1 MRINIHHHTQRLVSY
16 LIMTFILCCGMAV
29 HAQTQSVADAISACG
44 AQKNSLKR
52 LVCFDRIHANLNDY
66 SDVTIP
72 KQVTSSVKPSTAMN
86 TSTPVTPHTV
96 ESSVNKAT
104 ESFGQEIVTTDTMQA
119 VITAIKSDRNNFKTI
134 TLNNGKVWKQG
145 RIEDRA
151 RLSVGQVVTFEKG
164 VFGAIYMSAED
175 SNRQLSVK
183 RIK

>member
-119 VITAIKSDRNNFKTI
+119 ALVLI
-134 TLNNGKVWKQG
+134 LL
-145 RIEDRA
+145 ERA
-151 RLSVGQVVTFEKG
+151 KYLMTSLRV
-164 VFGAIYMSAED
+164 
-175 SNRQLSVK
+175 
-183 RIK
+183 